1 MVQFHPP
8 ALDFSR
14 EEIVMKEFVQ
24 YKRDKNGVPIGCVV
38 GHVMPSTGEVYYGW
52 SLCHKSDRKQL
63 SKKFAKQVARDRVR
77 RHALEWHMT
86 DAHNRPRAGFMP
98 SRLPFSLVKTY
109 EGVASRIQNYMDK
122 NGL

>member
-1 MVQFHPP
+1 MVQVHPL

-63 SKKFAKQVARDRVR
+63 SKKFAKQVARARVHR
-77 RHALEWHMT
+77 EVLLQIHPNENTKPGM
-86 DAHNRPRAGFMP
+86 
-98 SRLPFSLVKTY
+98 LPFSLESVHKSL
-109 EGVASRIQNYMDK
+109 AARIGHYKEK